1 MKTSK
6 FAFEIIWPLGVKW
19 LILSRRIFFFSIQGI
34 SSLHQCSTSL
44 QAKTFVHYMTLLAEI
59 KQLLGD
65 TLLCH
70 HDSGSAVTCCVL
82 MCTWQKMAY
91 FKGSH
96 TSAVFVFCPDNLGFL
111 CIAQW
116 RIFSG
121 IQYSIFH
128 ASFITSQ
135 WNKELLLTWGDWPS
149 GHQPLLEKT

>member
-1 MKTSK
+1 MAEK
-6 FAFEIIWPLGVKW
+6 EINFC
-19 LILSRRIFFFSIQGI
+19 LIFDLNENFKICFRYYLTFRCEMVNFIKKDIFFSIQGI

-59 KQLLGD
+59 KHLLGD

-96 TSAVFVFCPDNLGFL
+96 TSAVFVQIILPSCVSSYE
-111 CIAQW
+111 A
-116 RIFSG
+116 
-121 IQYSIFH
+121 
-128 ASFITSQ
+128 
-135 WNKELLLTWGDWPS
+135 LLLAFNI
-149 GHQPLLEKT
+149 